1 MLFGQAAHQTLR
13 IIDVCLKNDCI
24 DHRPAGGRVDLH
36 AAHPVLIAEP
46 SPSYCWKL
54 VADELGQR
62 RVSTVVLAEVGPP
75 ARKVQHSPSVEL

>member
-1 MLFGQAAHQTLR
+1 MTASTIDPRAVELIYTQLTL
-13 IIDVCLKNDCI
+13 
-24 DHRPAGGRVDLH
+24 
-36 AAHPVLIAEP
+36 VLIAEP

-62 RVSTVVLAEVGPP
+62 RVSTVVLVEVGPP